1 MNARKHRSP
10 APGWWR
16 RAPGR
21 ATADRSVMA
30 AAVVPAV
37 AAAARTGVA
46 AVAVIVAAVAVVAMV
61 VVVVVVLVTQPVVV
75 LEGVDRVAQVVL
87 DGGSVRRVAR
97 VEQGAVLHEPL
108 AGVDVEGDV
117 RGLVGHHEAS
127 LELLLGLDG
136 GGEGELLAVEGA
148 LDDGGGALLE
158 EIVRAGDGGRALQR
172 VDLELDLVVGAGRD
186 GRVEHAVH
194 LPIQI
199 VAGEVDHYRA
209 QGDLGA
215 AIAVPA
221 AQLDLF
227 QRDSDARQGDPR
239 GGRSGLACRGRVPRA
254 EREGRSGAS
263 AACSEQ
269 DGGGEQTE
277 THRQPPSGV
286 VRSPIPPRTLRPRD
300 NFVLRGR
307 DDLMAGRATRALVP

>member
-21 ATADRSVMA
+21 ATADRSVVA

-46 AVAVIVAAVAVVAMV
+46 AVAVVVAAVAVVAMV
-61 VVVVVVLVTQPVVV
+61 VVGVVVLVTQPVVV

-97 VEQGAVLHEPL
+97 IEQGAVLHEPL

-127 LELLLGLDG
+127 LELLLSLDG
-136 GGEGELLAVEGA
+136 GGESELLAADGA

-158 EIVRAGDGGRALQR
+158 EIVRCGVGGRALQR
-172 VDLELDLVVGAGRD
+172 MDLELDLVVGAGRD
-186 GRVEHAVH
+186 GRVEHAVQ
-194 LPIQI
+194 LPIQ
-199 VAGEVDHYRA
+199 VAAGEVDHDRA
-209 QGDLGA
+209 QGDLGP
-215 AIAVPA
+215 AIAVAA

-227 QRDSDARQGDPR
+227 QRDADAREDDRR
-239 GGRSGLACRGRVPRA
+239 GGRWRLSSRRRAACA

-263 AACSEQ
+263 AARSEQ
-269 DGGGEQTE
+269 DGGKEQTQ
-277 THRQPPSGV
+277 THRQPPGGV
-286 VRSPIPPRTLRPRD
+286 VRLPIPTPD
-300 NFVLRGR
+300 GRGAR
-307 DDLMAGRATRALVP
+307 QLFFYSMGRGAGTVPPTGAPL